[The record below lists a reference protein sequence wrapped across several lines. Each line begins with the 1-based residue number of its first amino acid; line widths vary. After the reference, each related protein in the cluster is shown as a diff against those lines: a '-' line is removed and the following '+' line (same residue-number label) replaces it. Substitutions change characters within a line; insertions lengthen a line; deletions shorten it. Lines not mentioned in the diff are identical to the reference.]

1 MKSLFA
7 LFFLIGSTLTLK
19 SQNIELNDSFFTVI
33 PITLNPSARIIEAK
47 AIHPDSLLFSL
58 PLDFYIQHQPY
69 SLIMIVRTQVFG
81 NTYYQFEFGKGK
93 GMKNR
98 KTILYSEKGKYLL
111 MREHELKT
119 Y

>member
-1 MKSLFA
+1 MKSLI
-7 LFFLIGSTLTLK
+7 LFILILIGSLSVK
-19 SQNIELNDSFFTVI
+19 AQSIELTDSFFTVI
-33 PITLNPSARIIEAK
+33 PVTLNPSAQIEEAK
-47 AIHPDSLLFSL
+47 AIHPDSLLFEL

-69 SLIMIVRTQVFG
+69 SLIMIVETKVFG
-81 NTYYQFEFGKGK
+81 NMYYQFEFGKGK

-98 KTILYSEKGKYLL
+98 KTLLYTVKGKFLL